1 MTKAELAA
9 QIQEKVGVQKGE
21 AVDLV
26 ETVLEVM
33 KETLEQGEELMI
45 SRFGRFE
52 VKIKRPRRGRNP
64 HTGEALMLDGRR
76 VVTFKLSPV
85 LRDLLNK

>member
-52 VKIKRPRRGRNP
+52 VKTKRPRRGRNP